1 MPHFKTVLGERFE
14 LDNKILRDVDYAF
27 ELVKKIYDNGGV
39 TGEHL
44 TANGWAVFEKMPNP
58 EHVKKIEKRGLK
70 IILLKELEKKL
81 K

>member
-1 MPHFKTVLGERFE
+1 MPHFKTVAGERFE
-14 LDNKILRDVDYAF
+14 LDNKILRDVDFAF

-44 TANGWAVFEKMPNP
+44 TGRGYSVFLNEPHP
-58 EHVKKIEKRGLK
+58 ELRKKIEKRGLK
-70 IILLKELEKKL
+70 VILLSELEEKL

>member
-1 MPHFKTVLGERFE
+1 M
-14 LDNKILRDVDYAF
+14 RDVDYAF
-27 ELVKKIYDNGGV
+27 DLVKKIYDNGGV

-44 TANGWAVFEKMPNP
+44 TANGYAVFISMPNA

-70 IILLKELEKKL
+70 VMLLEELENRL

>member
-44 TANGWAVFEKMPNP
+44 TASGNAVFISMPNP

-70 IILLKELEKKL
+70 IMLLEELEGLLK
-81 K
+81 